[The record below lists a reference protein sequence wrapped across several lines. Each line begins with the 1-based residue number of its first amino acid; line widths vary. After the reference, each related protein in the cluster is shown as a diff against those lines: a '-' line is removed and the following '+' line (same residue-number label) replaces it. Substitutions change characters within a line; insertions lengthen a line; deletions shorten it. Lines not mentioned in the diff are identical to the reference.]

1 MRYAHT
7 LLFVCPDCNLPIAIS
22 RISDKKNLEGVDGEL
37 VRIKCAYCEQASEVS
52 AVTAKVHWV
61 TDWSDS
67 GPVAAKGSQ
76 IAVAN
81 LGSGGDHS

>member
-1 MRYAHT
+1 VA
-7 LLFVCPDCNLPIAIS
+7 
-22 RISDKKNLEGVDGEL
+22 
-37 VRIKCAYCEQASEVS
+37 

-61 TDWSDS
+61 TDWSGS

-76 IAVAN
+76 VGVAN